1 MTCHITSSMYK
12 TCPSMHVNEITGV
25 AMILCNYRLWTKKRI
40 IGHAK
45 LTDFSYFPW
54 NCRDSRSWIE
64 WSRVISCYSARD
76 KVTTRTRRIRGRHSC
91 VKRNLIELRLTATVS
106 TPTQNMGYL
115 LDVNNG
121 RIALSPN
128 TFVCQT
134 FNWGN
139 WRKREDLVFLFEQ
152 WDQPVITCQ
161 GSRIYRMANLIIMM

>member
-115 LDVNNG
+115 LKRFVISHIHEAIG
-121 RIALSPN
+121 ERERILLFSLNSGTSPWLLARDLGF
-128 TFVCQT
+128 TVWQT
-134 FNWGN
+134 
-139 WRKREDLVFLFEQ
+139 
-152 WDQPVITCQ
+152 
-161 GSRIYRMANLIIMM
+161 

>member
-121 RIALSPN
+121 RTALSPN

-134 FNWGN
+134 FNWKDS
-139 WRKREDLVFLFEQ
+139 WSLTYMRQLEKER
-152 WDQPVITCQ
+152 
-161 GSRIYRMANLIIMM
+161 GSCFSLWTVGPARDYLPGI

>member
-12 TCPSMHVNEITGV
+12 TCPSMRVNEITGV

-121 RIALSPN
+121 RTTLSPN

-134 FNWGN
+134 FN
-139 WRKREDLVFLFEQ
+139 
-152 WDQPVITCQ
+152 
-161 GSRIYRMANLIIMM
+161 